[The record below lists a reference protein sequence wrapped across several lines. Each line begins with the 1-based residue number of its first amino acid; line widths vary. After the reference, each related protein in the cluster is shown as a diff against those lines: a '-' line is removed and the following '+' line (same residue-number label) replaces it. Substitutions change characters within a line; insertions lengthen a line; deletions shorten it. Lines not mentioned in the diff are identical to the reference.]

1 MSARVVAVIVA
12 LASTPLAVHAQQ
24 TQLDVHGNL
33 AVGTSTHTRA
43 WGAGIGLQTTYGGK
57 TDPINISTSPSIDVL
72 KQEGGGPTQLS
83 ASYDVDLQ
91 PGGGGNLTPYVGA
104 SAGANWSLGDASQW
118 GGARLGLETLA
129 GAQVKLGGT
138 SIKAEE
144 RFGYVKGQ
152 EHTLTTRIGALLS
165 F

>member
-1 MSARVVAVIVA
+1 MSARVYAVVVA
-12 LASTPLAVHAQQ
+12 LASAPFTVHAQQ
-24 TQLDVHGNL
+24 TQLDLHGNL
-33 AVGTSTHTRA
+33 AVGTSTHARA
-43 WGAGIGLQTTYGGK
+43 WGAGVGLQTTYGGK
-57 TDPINISTSPSIDVL
+57 IDPINISTLPSVDLV
-72 KQEGGGPTQLS
+72 KQEGGGPTQLGVS
-83 ASYDVDLQ
+83 FDVDVQ
-91 PGGGGNLTPYVGA
+91 PGGGSTVTPYVGA
-104 SAGANWSLGDASQW
+104 SAGANWSLGNASQW

-129 GAQVKLGGT
+129 GAQVKIGGT